1 METENTNQ
9 TVIEMLMQQLEEE
22 KQYVLKEKE
31 QALEQCDS
39 FKFGYACGCE
49 YAESK
54 AIIMLKTL
62 NENYELTPKN
72 K

>member
-39 FKFGYACGCE
+39 FHFGFTSGCV

-54 AIIMLKTL
+54 AIDLLLFL
-62 NENYELTPKN
+62 NENYKLTLKN